1 MTLYYRMV
9 YGVSIACNGKVTEL
23 TIPPKTADVL
33 EWARKKFKNTDLQ
46 FQGKLGD
53 PLKETNWLS
62 IFASTVGDDDTMNQ
76 YMLPSPLDEET
87 FYGPILILM
96 TVHEQQDEYEQN
108 ASLYTNLKLD
118 YYETLCQEWT
128 FSLDEEEEE
137 EILELQEEENEEG
150 VVLQEDA
157 EYEEEEEEQVRPIYV
172 SKPIQTRSE
181 NVFIDCV
188 IREKVIQNF
197 HEVLEDLDLA
207 KQLEESVLHVVS
219 DQAIKENMDVD
230 WSNKV
235 FWNMYRSKS
244 ISMYENLRG
253 MQSYIQNNEIWLE
266 KIKSGE
272 LSVRTFA
279 EMDAVDLCPS
289 RWKSALEKMIE
300 NEKKLYSKNDSASIF
315 MWCSACKK
323 KTKCDY
329 YQMQTRSADE
339 PMTTFV
345 TCLECDR
352 KWKF

>member
-1 MTLYYRMV
+1 M
-9 YGVSIACNGKVTEL
+9 
-23 TIPPKTADVL
+23 
-33 EWARKKFKNTDLQ
+33 
-46 FQGKLGD
+46 
-53 PLKETNWLS
+53 
-62 IFASTVGDDDTMNQ
+62 
-76 YMLPSPLDEET
+76 
-87 FYGPILILM
+87 
-96 TVHEQQDEYEQN
+96 
-108 ASLYTNLKLD
+108 
-118 YYETLCQEWT
+118 
-128 FSLDEEEEE
+128 
-137 EILELQEEENEEG
+137 
-150 VVLQEDA
+150 QEDV
-157 EYEEEEEEQVRPIYV
+157 EYEEEEELVRPVYV

-197 HEVLEDLDLA
+197 HEVLDDLDLA

-219 DQAIKENMDVD
+219 DQAIKENMDID
-230 WSNKV
+230 WSNKI

-244 ISMYENLRG
+244 ISIYENLRG
-253 MQSYIQNNEIWLE
+253 EQSYIQNNENWLQ

-272 LSVRTFA
+272 VSVRTFA

-289 RWKSALEKMIE
+289 RWKSAVEKMIE

-315 MWCSACKK
+315 MWCSACKR